1 MQNPAFL
8 SGLVSLALGSR
19 GQTSVPAGPGGAPVR
34 VGALVNLAS
43 TLAAKATDDADA
55 LAGDPSD
62 DSEAY
67 LSAPST
73 CPSCD
78 PAVAG
83 DRASA
88 LLAFLQSA
96 DDSNSTV
103 DDPGEWFDESFDD
116 PIVEWFDDAW

>member
-1 MQNPAFL
+1 M
-8 SGLVSLALGSR
+8 
-19 GQTSVPAGPGGAPVR
+19 R
-34 VGALVNLAS
+34 VGALVHLAS

-96 DDSNSTV
+96 DDIGGGEG
-103 DDPGEWFDESFDD
+103 DEAGEWFDESFDD
-116 PIVEWFDDAW
+116 PIVEWFDDSW